1 MNTVYQKINTIF
13 MRDSKGKIMPESP
26 LSQPE
31 FEYLRNLK
39 WRAEEKID
47 GTNIRLEVRSRI
59 EYQVDII
66 SNVEYFETDIPMGVH
81 FDVKIAGKTDAAQ
94 IPPFLL
100 KHLEETYP
108 PEKVL
113 ESLGLEK
120 FIHVKSWEEHGW
132 KDISDIPEVYVI
144 YGEGYGA
151 KIQKGGGNYIKNG
164 NGFIVFDVKVDNIW
178 LTVSS
183 RNSIAEKLGAPI
195 VPLIGYFTI
204 DEAVQFVKEGFKS
217 KISENPD
224 YLAEGLVLRTDLGLL
239 DRRGKRLITK
249 IKYKDFK

>member
-13 MRDSKGKIMPESP
+13 MRDSRGNILTESP

-47 GTNIRLEVRSRI
+47 GTNMRFEVTKEIVPS
-59 EYQVDII
+59 ENSAVPAVAGVKF
-66 SNVEYFETDIPMGVH
+66 NVR
-81 FDVKIAGKTDAAQ
+81 IAGKTDAAQ

-100 KHLEETYP
+100 KHMEEKYP
-108 PEKVL
+108 AKKVL
-113 ESLGLEK
+113 ESLGLEE
-120 FIHVKSWEEHGW
+120 FIHVKSWEKHGW
-132 KDISDIPEVYVI
+132 KDFSDIPSVYVI

-151 KIQKGGGNYIKNG
+151 KIQKGGGNYIKDG
-164 NGFIVFDVKVDNIW
+164 NEFIVFDVRVNDTW
-178 LTVSS
+178 LTVES

-204 DEAVQFVKEGFKS
+204 DEAIQFVKEGFKS

-239 DRRGKRLITK
+239 DRRGRRLITK
-249 IKYKDFK
+249 IKHKDFK